1 MNPDLPEKISLAII
15 PTPIQKLSRLS
26 EHLGGPEIYI
36 KRDDLT
42 GCELT
47 GNKIRKLEFSLADA
61 RSRNADTLITTGG
74 IDSNHCRATVIA
86 GAKLGL
92 KAVLYLR
99 GEEPEHSQGNVL
111 LDRLAGA
118 EIRWITPE
126 QYKGSEE
133 IMAGAAAEIDSEGGK
148 AYVIPSGASNDVG
161 SWGYINAAFEIA
173 DQCAENDLQFD
184 AVFNA
189 IGSGGTTAGLVLGFK
204 ISGFNLPVMSV
215 AVCNDA
221 DYFNEKVAAIMRACI
236 DRYSLDV
243 SDISGGFE
251 VIEGYIGPG
260 YAVPYKEVIDSI
272 KLLAS
277 LEGIFVDPVYT
288 GKALWGMIDQIK
300 KGRFEKTSRILFLHT
315 GGIYDLFAYNKS
327 FEFQP

>member
-1 MNPDLPEKISLAII
+1 MNPDLPEKIDLANI
-15 PTPIQKLSRLS
+15 PTPIQELSRLS

-47 GNKIRKLEFSLADA
+47 GNKIRKLEFSLAEA
-61 RSRNADTLITTGG
+61 RGLNADTLITTGG

-92 KAVLYLR
+92 KTVLYLR
-99 GEEPEHSQGNVL
+99 GAEPEHSQGNVL

-126 QYKGSEE
+126 EYKERGA
-133 IMAGAAAEIDSEGGK
+133 IMAGAADEIDSAGGK
-148 AYVIPSGASNDVG
+148 AYVIPEGASNDVG
-161 SWGYINAAFEIA
+161 AWGYINGAFEIA
-173 DQCAENDLQFD
+173 DQCAEEGLQFD

-204 ISGFNLPVMSV
+204 LKGLNLPVMSV

-221 DYFNEKVAAIMRACI
+221 DYFNEKVSRIMQACVN
-236 DRYSLDV
+236 RYSLDI
-243 SDISGGFE
+243 SDMSGGFE
-251 VIEGYIGPG
+251 IIEGYIGPG
-260 YAVPYKEVIDSI
+260 YGVPYREVIDSI
-272 KLLAS
+272 KLAAS

-327 FEFQP
+327 FEF